1 MNREAV
7 ILAGGF
13 GTRLRSV
20 VNDVP
25 KPMAM
30 VRGIPFLAYLLE
42 ELNNNGFTRAIIAAG
57 YRHETINGYFGEHY
71 KNIKLIYSIE
81 NEHLGTGGAIAL
93 AVEKVAE
100 ENFFIINGDTFFRV
114 NFSQLER
121 MFIKGKSNLTIALKE
136 MRNFDRYGT
145 VVTSGQKIISFREKK
160 FCERGLINGGIY
172 VINKKW
178 FKENTPARIF
188 SFEKDLLEKKISD
201 NITFYLS
208 DGYFIDI
215 GIPEDYLR
223 AERELPLLPTKTP

>member
-1 MNREAV
+1 MKREAV

-25 KPMAM
+25 KPMAL
-30 VRGIPFLAYLLE
+30 VRGIPFLSYLLE
-42 ELNNNGFTRAIIAAG
+42 ELNNNGFHKAIIAAG
-57 YRHETINGYFGEHY
+57 YKHETISGYFGEHY
-71 KNIKLIYSIE
+71 KNIELTYSIE
-81 NEHLGTGGAIAL
+81 NEPLGTGGAIAL

-114 NFSQLER
+114 DFSQLEEI
-121 MFIKGKSNLTIALKE
+121 FIKGKSNLTIALKE

-145 VVTSGQKIISFREKK
+145 VVTSDQKIISFREKK
-160 FCERGLINGGIY
+160 FCEKGLINGGIY
-172 VINKKW
+172 LINKKW
-178 FKENTPARIF
+178 LKENSPSKIF

-201 NITFYLS
+201 NITFYIS

-223 AERELPLLPTKTP
+223 AERELAMPPN